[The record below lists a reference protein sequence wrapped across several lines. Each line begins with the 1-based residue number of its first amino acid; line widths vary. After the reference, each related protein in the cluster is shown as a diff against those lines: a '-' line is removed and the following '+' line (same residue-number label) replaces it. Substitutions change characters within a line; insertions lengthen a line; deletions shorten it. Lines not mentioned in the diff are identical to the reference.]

1 MSNMS
6 WYAIDAID
14 DAVDATRAF
23 LTPFSLGRWGRLA
36 LITFFLGTGGIGSQF
51 SNVTN
56 VGDGFGGVG
65 DGPSGPPTDPG
76 QLPVSPELGVIL
88 AVVGVILVL
97 ALAFSLVGAVME
109 FVFVDALAT
118 DEVHVRS
125 SFGDRLGA
133 GVRLFAFRI
142 GLTLLVLVPPLTVVV
157 AAVSGVVSL
166 GVPSGIG
173 VLGVIVA
180 VVVFGLLAITVG
192 LVQSFTN
199 QFVVPVM
206 VATEETVLGG
216 WRELYPVLR
225 GQLKQTVVYVLL
237 HTLVGI
243 GVGIVRTFLLLVG
256 AIPVTIVAVVVGLV
270 AGAVAGTAGG
280 GPLGFGIG
288 LLAGLAVWVPAM
300 LVAVVLPVNVVTKTY
315 TRTYELRSLAGFE
328 PAFDVLAPSLLDD
341 GGPPGATPAAAGGGP
356 GGPDDGDEFG
366 RSGDPDDR
374 FGGSDDDRFGESD
387 DPDDRFGTDTGT
399 TDDTERSTGGGYVDA
414 EDVLDD
420 TDSTEGTDED
430 AADGSSGRDDSDDD
444 RWA

>member
-1 MSNMS
+1 MS

-36 LITFFLGTGGIGSQF
+36 LITFFLGTGGIAGQF

-56 VGDGFGGVG
+56 VGDGFGGMG
-65 DGPSGPPTDPG
+65 DGPDAPPTDPG

-97 ALAFSLVGAVME
+97 GIAFSLVGAVME

-142 GLTLLVLVPPLTVVV
+142 GLTLLVLVPPLAVVL
-157 AAVSGVVSL
+157 AAVTGVVSL
-166 GVPSGIG
+166 DVLSGIG
-173 VLGVIVA
+173 FVGIALAVL
-180 VVVFGLLAITVG
+180 VFGLLAFVVG

-225 GQLKQTVVYVLL
+225 DQLKQTVVYVLL

-256 AIPVTIVAVVVGLV
+256 AIPVTIVAVVVGLL

-328 PAFDVLAPSLLDD
+328 PSFDILAPSLLDD

-356 GGPDDGDEFG
+356 GGPDDRGDRPTGG
-366 RSGDPDDR
+366 RSDPTETGAPDD
-374 FGGSDDDRFGESD
+374 
-387 DPDDRFGTDTGT
+387 TG
-399 TDDTERSTGGGYVDA
+399 RSTGGEYADA
-414 EDVLDD
+414 EDLLDD
-420 TDSTEGTDED
+420 TGTS
-430 AADGSSGRDDSDDD
+430 ADPSGDSSGGRGSRGDESDDD